1 MFYTNQKFYLSLICL
16 VLICGTVLRA
26 GEAPDAPGRL
36 ALTTER
42 VVIFKDGYALFVK
55 KATAI
60 ADAEGRV
67 FTEQVPDGA
76 VLGCFWATAESKVL
90 SMRAE
95 WDERQIERATESNCV
110 NTLELLRAN
119 KGKAVKL
126 GLNDKVPLAGT
137 IVDVLELPP
146 DMKNPALR
154 IPAVLSSIHDARAS
168 WRNSGV
174 VPATAEPVTEMAAE
188 LVPRGGLLLVVDTV
202 DQGRMVLPV
211 ADVKTVSGADLVTKM
226 ARREMVSSRTK
237 RLSFEVGK
245 ENAGKKAELQIF
257 YFSEGLRWIPT
268 YRVGADKP
276 DRAEISLQGEIL
288 NEAEDFSNTAVDLVV
303 GVPNFRFK
311 TTPSPLSL
319 EMALR
324 SSLAV
329 AAPGLMAGNNMYSN
343 ATFQQRAGE
352 FRHQAVNAVEDGGV
366 ALAPE
371 LAAGS
376 QADMFVYNTR
386 TMSLKKGARATVP
399 LWQSAAALRNLYTL
413 DLKIIRD
420 ARSGYTV
427 DRNQDGQHS
436 RSPLKLAENEV
447 WHQFE
452 LANAS
457 NVPWTTGAALILR
470 GNVPLGQELMTY
482 TPTGGKSLLPVTVAI
497 NMCGSVKEEEITRKE
512 NAMRWDGNNFAL
524 IRKKVTIS
532 VSNFRRE
539 KSVTRVSVSTGGKAE
554 AASDGGVVKLNDS
567 KPEDWQNGSW
577 QGINNHSDVTW
588 DLEMAPGEIRTLTFE
603 VSFYIR

>member
-1 MFYTNQKFYLSLICL
+1 MRHSIRIIHASLFCL
-16 VLICGTVLRA
+16 ALLCAETLFA
-26 GEAPDAPGRL
+26 GDVPDAGRL
-36 ALTTER
+36 ALSTER

-55 KATAI
+55 KATAV

-76 VLGCFWATAESKVL
+76 VLGCFWATAENKVL

-95 WDERQIERATESNCV
+95 WDERQVERVTESSCV
-110 NTLELLRAN
+110 STLELLRAN

-126 GLNDKVPLAGT
+126 GLNDKVTVAGT
-137 IVDVLELPP
+137 LMDVLELAP
-146 DMKNPALR
+146 DLKDPALR
-154 IPAVLSSIHDARAS
+154 VPPIPGTVPDAMSS
-168 WRNSGV
+168 WRRSAV
-174 VPATAEPVTEMAAE
+174 VVTAEPPTEVIKE
-188 LVPRGGLLLVVDTV
+188 LVPRGGLLVVIDTA

-211 ADVKTVSGADLVTKM
+211 ADVKTVSGADLATKM

-237 RLSFEVGK
+237 RLSFELGK

-268 YRVGADKP
+268 YRVGADKA
-276 DRAEISLQGEIL
+276 DRADISLQGEIL
-288 NEAEDFSNTAVDLVV
+288 NEAEDFTGTAVDLVV

-319 EMALR
+319 ELALR

-343 ATFQQRAGE
+343 ATFSQRAGE
-352 FRHQAVNAVEDGGV
+352 FRHQGGGNVGEGAGV

-371 LAAGS
+371 LAAGA
-376 QADMFVYNTR
+376 QADMFVYSTPA
-386 TMSLKKGARATVP
+386 MSLKKGARATVP

-413 DLKIIRD
+413 DLKVVRD
-420 ARSGYTV
+420 ARSGYSV
-427 DRNQDGQHS
+427 ERNPEGQPS

-497 NMCGSVKEEEITRKE
+497 NMCGSIKEEEIARRE
-512 NAMRWDGNNFAL
+512 NAMRWDGSNYAL
-524 IRKKVTIS
+524 VRKKVTIS
-532 VSNFRRE
+532 VSNFRTE
-539 KSVTRVSVSTGGKAE
+539 KSVTRVTVSTGGKAE
-554 AASDGGVVKLNDS
+554 AASDAGVIKLNDS
-567 KPEDWQNGSW
+567 KPDDWMNGNW
-577 QGINNHSDVTW
+577 QGINNHSDVSW
-588 DLEMAPGEIRTLTFE
+588 DLELAPGEIRTLTFE
-603 VSFYIR
+603 VGFYIR